1 MAALDVTQ
9 KAEIYHILYEIN
21 SSFASIVGH
30 FGALRQAGVLTTE
43 STKEFQSFTQ
53 ELQSE
58 FNQDFLLDWHQIEL
72 DDWARFGKVRQ
83 AQEKRLRDPDDV
95 FIHARER
102 KEELA
107 RQRKKTKHKDKIK
120 SRS

>member
-9 KAEIYHILYEIN
+9 KTEIYHILYQIN
-21 SSFASIVGH
+21 AAFAAIVGC
-30 FGALRQAGVLTTE
+30 FDRLQQAGVTTSKFTRE
-43 STKEFQSFTQ
+43 LQGFTQ

-58 FNQDFLLDWHQIEL
+58 FNQDFLLDWHQTEF
-72 DDWARFGKVRQ
+72 DDWNRFGKVRQ

-102 KEELA
+102 QQELA
-107 RQRKKTKHKDKIK
+107 KERRKSGRKLQTNQT
-120 SRS
+120 